1 MMVSSEQLTLQL
13 KQMRKMSAIEAI
25 IDTFRIQ
32 KKRRQSSMEI
42 LLCLLGDL
50 ILIGDEITEDW
61 IIDIVRLQNQ
71 IGNYS
76 VFVENIN
83 EPSFFTYHV

>member
-1 MMVSSEQLTLQL
+1 ML
-13 KQMRKMSAIEAI
+13 KGSAIEAM

-42 LLCLLGDL
+42 LLWFLGDS

-61 IIDIVRLQNQ
+61 IINFIRLQNQ
-71 IGNYS
+71 TENYL
-76 VFVENIN
+76 VFVEDIN
-83 EPSFFTYHV
+83 EPSFFTYHA